1 MNLSALKS
9 PPFRS
14 YVVSLHLAL
23 NGFWAQRVI
32 IGWLAW
38 DLTGSAGFVGIVA
51 FLNFF
56 PTQFVSPLFGVF
68 ADRID
73 VRRGSIINYALAGT
87 LSGLFA
93 AMCVFASPSAF
104 LLALFSLVTGVISSA
119 NHPMRMSLT
128 PRLAPAIALPSVVA
142 ITSLNFNLSR
152 LTGPAIGGLLIQIM
166 GAPHAF
172 AVTALTYA
180 APVIA
185 IYFMRPRDRATAT
198 ASPSSGY
205 INQLADGW
213 RYALERQQ
221 LRAAIIFGGIGALAG
236 RSVLETLPILA
247 NGVFDQGPSGLG
259 YMTAA
264 AGAGAA
270 GASIFKAVSKP
281 QKPDSFTPP
290 ILAMPVIIPLL
301 VASLAMVSNFETAVV
316 VVAVIG
322 ACVTFLA
329 ISLQSTVQMAIED
342 HYRGRVMGLW
352 TTISIG
358 SGALGAV
365 VMGLLVDLAGTSSAQ
380 LLTGLTLAA
389 TSVLVLSK
397 FQRQARH

>member
-1 MNLSALKS
+1 
-9 PPFRS
+9 
-14 YVVSLHLAL
+14 
-23 NGFWAQRVI
+23 
-32 IGWLAW
+32 
-38 DLTGSAGFVGIVA
+38 
-51 FLNFF
+51 
-56 PTQFVSPLFGVF
+56 
-68 ADRID
+68 
-73 VRRGSIINYALAGT
+73 
-87 LSGLFA
+87 
-93 AMCVFASPSAF
+93 
-104 LLALFSLVTGVISSA
+104 
-119 NHPMRMSLT
+119 
-128 PRLAPAIALPSVVA
+128 
-142 ITSLNFNLSR
+142 
-152 LTGPAIGGLLIQIM
+152 
-166 GAPHAF
+166 
-172 AVTALTYA
+172 
-180 APVIA
+180 
-185 IYFMRPRDRATAT
+185 
-198 ASPSSGY
+198 
-205 INQLADGW
+205 
-213 RYALERQQ
+213 
-221 LRAAIIFGGIGALAG
+221 
-236 RSVLETLPILA
+236 
-247 NGVFDQGPSGLG
+247 
-259 YMTAA
+259 MTAA